1 MRKKIYFQN
10 NFGDLGDKEFIYNG
24 VKTTFGMFTKE
35 FKERRFEVS
44 DILRQQ
50 HNFLL
55 EQLGRKDLLD
65 RMLTRYHSYTD
76 YDYEAQFRMNV
87 YKVTL
92 LVLALREVKIVLK
105 IASFEKFLCKS
116 FRCIIGSRTCM
127 VEELEIRRKKRR
139 ITSLCHA

>member
-44 DILRQQ
+44 DLLRKQ
-50 HNFLL
+50 NELIK
-55 EQLGRKDLLD
+55 EQLDKKNLLD

-76 YDYEAQFRMNV
+76 YDYEGQFRMNV

-92 LVLALREVKIVLK
+92 FLLALREVIMVVNY
-105 IASFEKFLCKS
+105 SFP
-116 FRCIIGSRTCM
+116 
-127 VEELEIRRKKRR
+127 
-139 ITSLCHA
+139 